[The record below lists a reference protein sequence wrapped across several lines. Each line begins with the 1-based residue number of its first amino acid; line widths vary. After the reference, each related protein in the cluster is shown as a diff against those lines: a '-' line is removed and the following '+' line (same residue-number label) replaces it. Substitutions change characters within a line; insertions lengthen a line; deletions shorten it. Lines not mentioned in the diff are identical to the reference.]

1 MFIDTECPPRQE
13 LQRSEMLFTMIRF
26 SNIPLLRS
34 SEDSME
40 SVVYKHY
47 VPPGLVVY
55 G

>member
-1 MFIDTECPPRQE
+1 
-13 LQRSEMLFTMIRF
+13 MLLMSIRL

-40 SVVYKHY
+40 SADYKHY
-47 VPPGLVVY
+47 IPPGLVVY